1 MTDRFA
7 LLAKNFT
14 DFEQV
19 LINLKKNVVESKGL
33 VNK

>member
-7 LLAKNFT
+7 LLAKKT
-14 DFEQV
+14 SDFEQL
-19 LINLKKNVVESKGL
+19 LINLKKNVIESKGL